1 MGIEVESEGP
11 GRASQLAMTP
21 AEEEEMRQLASRL
34 DIHDMIARSIAPS
47 IYGGLGMRLCDI
59 KV

>member
-1 MGIEVESEGP
+1 MESEGP

-21 AEEEEMRQLASRL
+21 VEEEEMRQLASRP